1 MSLTTFISHT
11 FQKFSRLKLQYQELP
26 KKAIVIGGPH
36 TSYWDGI
43 LMAVAFWDA
52 KRNFNFLV
60 KDSAMKSPFGPI
72 IRKVGGISVDRSSAH
87 GLVDQ
92 IATKAAESDE
102 FLLVIAPKGTRSPRE
117 FWKSGFY
124 HIARKA
130 NIPVVL
136 GYIDSATKTYGWE
149 HGIMLTGDM
158 RADMD
163 LIRAF
168 YADKEGINPQWKSTP
183 RLRGEEDSEP
193 LGNEESS
200 K

>member
-1 MSLTTFISHT
+1 MSVTTFISHT
-11 FQKFSRLKLQYQELP
+11 FQKFSRLKLDYQPLP
-26 KKAIVIGGPH
+26 KKAIVIGAPH

-52 KRNFNFLV
+52 KRAFKFLV

-87 GLVDQ
+87 GLVEQ
-92 IATKAAESDE
+92 IAQQAVESDE

-124 HIARKA
+124 HIARQA

-136 GYIDSATKTYGWE
+136 GYIDKTTKTYGWA
-149 HGIMLTGDM
+149 HALDLTGDVH
-158 RADMD
+158 ADMEA
-163 LIRAF
+163 IRAF

-183 RLRGEEDSEP
+183 RLRMEDTPAEP
-193 LGNEESS
+193 EAVNN
-200 K
+200 